1 MDKSKKQLITDM
13 VKKMNEMDMTGLLLV
28 NTSVEVLRKKELLD
42 EAKKQK
48 TG

>member
-13 VKKMNEMDMTGLLLV
+13 VKKLNEMDMTGLLLV

>member
-1 MDKSKKQLITDM
+1 MDKQKKRLITDM
-13 VKKMNEMDMTGLLLV
+13 VKKLNEMDMTGLLLV
-28 NTSVEVLRKKELLD
+28 NNSVEVLRKKELLD